1 MKSPVAQL
9 TFNQSL
15 QSHPMNST
23 VSQQLEALAFEA
35 FKKGD
40 QSTANKIL
48 KLISEAGNPVK
59 VVAEIEKP
67 STQISRQQIKS
78 ISSQIVKAHSKEFW
92 RLFLVKYYFPYLKQQ
107 NRNFFNRNNVEDYIE
122 VETSFEFNA
131 ADLEINSEGSPK
143 WAKNLSNAFQALKRD
158 GYITNTANG
167 NRWRI
172 NWERF

>member
-23 VSQQLEALAFEA
+23 ISQQLEALAFEA

-40 QSTANKIL
+40 QSTADKIL

-59 VVAEIEKP
+59 VVAEVEKP
-67 STQISRQQIKS
+67 SFTTHRQHIKS
-78 ISSQIVKAHSKEFW
+78 VCLEEIKPHSKEFW
-92 RLFLVKYYFPYLKQQ
+92 RLFMMKHYFPYLKQQ
-107 NRNFFNRNNVEDYIE
+107 KRNVFNRSNVEDYIKLE
-122 VETSFEFNA
+122 KLFEFNQ
-131 ADLEINSEGSPK
+131 ADLVVNDEGSPK
-143 WAKNLSNAFQALKRD
+143 WAKNLSNAFQALKHD
-158 GYITNTANG
+158 GYISNTENG

>member
-40 QSTANKIL
+40 QSTADKIL

-67 STQISRQQIKS
+67 STSISRQQIKS
-78 ISSQIVKAHSKEFW
+78 ISSQIVKPHSKEFW
-92 RLFLVKYYFPYLKQQ
+92 RLF
-107 NRNFFNRNNVEDYIE
+107 
-122 VETSFEFNA
+122 
-131 ADLEINSEGSPK
+131 
-143 WAKNLSNAFQALKRD
+143 
-158 GYITNTANG
+158 
-167 NRWRI
+167 
-172 NWERF
+172 